1 MLTLTDENF
10 EKEICNAKK
19 PVLVDFW
26 MESCGPCYILSPILE
41 KLGNDFGEK
50 IILAKVNI
58 AKAPIVFQRY
68 EIEAT
73 PTIIL
78 FKDGKPKSG
87 FVGLRSETEIKEW
100 LENSL
105 KNNDE

>member
-41 KLGNDFGEK
+41 KLGNDFGEQ
-50 IILAKVNI
+50 IVLAKVNLNETPLASQKYQI
-58 AKAPIVFQRY
+58 K
-68 EIEAT
+68 AT
-73 PTIIL
+73 PTVIL
-78 FKDGKPKSG
+78 FKEGKPISG
-87 FVGLRSETEIKEW
+87 FVGLRSEEEIRKW
-100 LENSL
+100 LEETL
-105 KNNDE
+105 K

>member
-10 EKEICNAKK
+10 EKEISNAKK

-50 IILAKVNI
+50 IILAKVNLNETPLASQKYQI
-58 AKAPIVFQRY
+58 K
-68 EIEAT
+68 AT
-73 PTIIL
+73 PTVIL
-78 FKDGKPKSG
+78 FKEGKPVSG
-87 FVGLRSETEIKEW
+87 FVGLRSEEEIRKW
-100 LENSL
+100 LEEAL
-105 KNNDE
+105 K